1 MTLKDDNDFK
11 MEDFIAG
18 QPEYF
23 EPYYGTNLIKKH
35 SLFQNKASF
44 S

>member
-11 MEDFIAG
+11 MDDFIAG

-23 EPYYGTNLIKKH
+23 EPYYGTNSINNDHYFRIK
-35 SLFQNKASF
+35 LNF
-44 S
+44 